1 LNGDNFKDCLMSD
14 LDTVAMTGAEAL
26 VATLADNGVTA
37 CFANPGT
44 SEMHLLT
51 ALDKEPRIRSIL
63 CLFEGVA
70 TGAADGY
77 ARVSGVPAM
86 TLLHL
91 GAGYLN
97 GGANLHNAGRANTP
111 MINVI
116 GDHAVPHLKYDAPLT
131 SDIIG
136 LTTPNMRWVK
146 SAESVDVTGTLA
158 TEAFVASYGPR
169 PGPVSLLLPADSAWS
184 PGGRPGAVA
193 SPPAL
198 RTSGDTAIAKA
209 VSAIGTAENPL
220 ILINGT
226 ALTEQGL
233 EQAARLKAGGLR
245 IMTDTFY
252 AKMRRG
258 AGVFTPDRMQYFAE
272 MAMADLEGT
281 DLLLTAGTGLPV
293 AFFAYPGKPSLLVP
307 EGCETLDLG
316 GADTDSADTLRRLA
330 DALGCQ
336 DRAAPAVLSLP
347 EAPSGALDAA
357 AVGASLARHMPE
369 GALVSDDGVSNGLLS
384 YLPTQTARPHD
395 WMMLTGG
402 AIGQGMPL
410 ALGAA
415 IAAPERKVICL
426 SGDGAG
432 MYTNQALWSLAREN
446 ADVTTIV
453 FVNHSYRI
461 LNIELHRTGAG
472 NPGPTARDLLS
483 LGGPNIDWV
492 GLSTSL
498 GVPAVEVTTAEAFD
512 AALAEAIAAPG
523 PRLIAA
529 VVPG

>member
-1 LNGDNFKDCLMSD
+1 MADPQKDSL
-14 LDTVAMTGAEAL
+14 TGAEAL

-44 SEMHLLT
+44 SEMHLVT
-51 ALDKEPRIRSIL
+51 ALDGEPRIRSVL

-77 ARVSGVPAM
+77 ARVSGTPAM

-97 GGANLHNAGRANTP
+97 AGANIHNAGRANTP

-116 GDHAVPHLKYDAPLT
+116 GDHAVPHLQYDAPLT
-131 SDIIG
+131 SDIAALAG
-136 LTTPNMRWVK
+136 PNSRWLK
-146 SAESVDVTGTLA
+146 SADKVEETGALA
-158 TEAFVASYGPR
+158 SEAFAASFGPKS
-169 PGPVSLLLPADSAWS
+169 GPVSLLLPADSAWLE
-184 PGGRPGAVA
+184 GGVKGDVVTA
-193 SPPAL
+193 PAL
-198 RTSGDTAIAKA
+198 GT
-209 VSAIGTAENPL
+209 VSAADIEAAAEAIEQASKPVL
-220 ILINGT
+220 IINGT
-226 ALTEQGL
+226 ALSEPGL
-233 EQAARLKAGGLR
+233 QAAARLKAAGIRVL
-245 IMTDTFY
+245 TDTFY
-252 AKMRRG
+252 PKMRRG
-258 AGVFTPDRMQYFAE
+258 AGVFAPERMQYFAE
-272 MAMADLEGT
+272 GAMADLEGS
-281 DLLLTAGTGLPV
+281 DLMILAGTSAPV
-293 AFFAYPGKPSLLVP
+293 AFFSYPGKPSLLVP
-307 EGCETLDLG
+307 DGCTVLDLG
-316 GADTDSADTLRRLA
+316 DAGTDSAQTLAALA
-330 DALGCQ
+330 DQIGAA
-336 DRAAPAVLSLP
+336 DAAPVEPLIVP
-347 EAPSGALDAA
+347 DVPSGDLTAQS
-357 AVGASLARHMPE
+357 VGQSLARHMPE
-369 GALVSDDGVSNGLLS
+369 DALVSDDGVSNGLLS

-415 IAAPERKVICL
+415 LAAPDRKVICL

-432 MYTNQALWSLAREN
+432 MYTNQALWSMAREG

-461 LNIELHRTGAG
+461 LNIELYRTGAG
-472 NPGPTARDLLS
+472 NPGPTAKDMLS
-483 LGGPNIDWV
+483 IGGPDIDWV
-492 GLSTSL
+492 QLSSSM
-498 GVPAVEVTTAEAFD
+498 GVPAAEATTAEAFD

>member
-1 LNGDNFKDCLMSD
+1 MSEPNATP
-14 LDTVAMTGAEAL
+14 LTGAQAL
-26 VATLADNGVTA
+26 VGTLADHGVTA

-44 SEMHLLT
+44 SEMHLVT
-51 ALDKEPRIRSIL
+51 ALDGETRIRSVL

-77 ARVSGVPAM
+77 ARVTGTPAM

-97 GGANLHNAGRANTP
+97 AGANIHNAGRANTP

-136 LTTPNMRWVK
+136 LAGPNSRWIK
-146 SAESVDVTGTLA
+146 SAHKVEDTGKLA
-158 TEAFVASYGPR
+158 AEAYAASYGPK
-169 PGPVSLLLPADSAWS
+169 PGPVSLLLPADSAWLE
-184 PGGRPGAVA
+184 GGVIGPKTAA
-193 SPPAL
+193 PSL
-198 RTSGDTAIAKA
+198 RQVSGDAVKVAAKA
-209 VSAIGTAENPL
+209 IKAAQSPVMI
-220 ILINGT
+220 INGT
-226 ALTEQGL
+226 ALTETGL
-233 EQAARLKAGGLR
+233 QAAARLKAAGLR
-245 IMTDTFY
+245 VLTDTFY
-252 AKMRRG
+252 GKMRRG
-258 AGVFTPDRMQYFAE
+258 AGVFAPERMQYFAE
-272 MAMADLEGT
+272 GAMADLEGS
-281 DLLLTAGTGLPV
+281 DLMVVAGTNPPV
-293 AFFAYPGKPSLLVP
+293 AFFSYPGKPSLLVP
-307 EGCETLDLG
+307 EGCEVLNLG
-316 GADTDSADTLRRLA
+316 DASTDSAATLSALA
-330 DALGCQ
+330 DALGA
-336 DRAAPAVLSLP
+336 DEAAPV
-347 EAPSGALDAA
+347 EALVVPDKPNGDLTAQS
-357 AVGASLARHMPE
+357 VGQSLARHMPE
-369 GALVSDDGVSNGLLS
+369 NALVSDDGVSNGLMS
-384 YLPTQTARPHD
+384 YLPTQNAQPHD

-415 IAAPERKVICL
+415 IAAPDRKVICL

-432 MYTNQALWSLAREN
+432 MYTNQALWSMAREQ

-461 LNIELHRTGAG
+461 LNIELYRTGAG
-472 NPGPTARDLLS
+472 NPGPTAKDMLS
-483 LGGPNIDWV
+483 IGGPDINWV
-492 GLSTSL
+492 QLSESM

-512 AALAEAIAAPG
+512 QALAEAITAPG